1 VRVRVLGPLELGDA
15 AAPVDAPDR
24 KARQVLTLLAL
35 AAPGAL
41 SVDRLA
47 SALWDDPPPS
57 AAKTVQA
64 HVSRARAAVVTA
76 TDVERPVVGG
86 PAGYVL
92 ALDASLLDVAALDDL
107 LRRGRTAATA
117 GDAATAAAVLG
128 AARALWRGEPE
139 LPATRAGDLERARLH
154 ELRLRVAEE
163 HLAAVVDAGGAAD
176 AVVELEVLTGA
187 EPLRE
192 RLWELRMLAL
202 YRSGRQSDALRA
214 AHRVRQILADEIGV
228 EPGPELRRLEA
239 MILDHDPLLAAPA
252 PTRRNPEPRANTSA
266 SRMVAATTGDER
278 LPVCVPRYA
287 VADGVHVAYGTYGD
301 GPTDV
306 LLLNPGFVPVDAY
319 LEEPRLAAAVRRL
332 ARGRR
337 VIGLDRRGIGL
348 SDPVPL
354 AAPLSLD
361 VWVADVVAVLDAVG
375 ARDPIDVFANADMG
389 LVALLL
395 SAIHPE
401 RVRTLTLVNGYA
413 RVTSTD
419 GYPHGMHAPGQEHIT
434 RAVTVPTDPAVDL
447 LTLIAPSVAR
457 DDAFRAWWD
466 RTGSRAASPG
476 TSAVVRAV
484 VDRADVRYALAAI
497 SAPVLLVVRHGCA
510 SYDPGH
516 ARHLAEQLR
525 DATVVDLDDTD
536 DPWWL
541 GDVDATIDAFDA
553 FLATR

>member
-1 VRVRVLGPLELGDA
+1 VRVRVLGPLELGGA
-15 AAPVDAPDR
+15 GSTVDAPDR

-47 SALWDDPPPS
+47 GALWDDPPPS

-64 HVSRARAAVVTA
+64 HVSRARAAVAAA
-76 TDVERPVVGG
+76 TGAERPIVGG
-86 PAGYVL
+86 PTGYALV
-92 ALDASLLDVAALDDL
+92 LDATLLDVAALDDL
-107 LRRGRTAATA
+107 ARRGRAATAA
-117 GDAATAAAVLG
+117 GDAATAASLLG
-128 AARALWRGEPE
+128 DARRLWRGEPE
-139 LPATRAGDLERARLH
+139 LPATRAGDLERARLR
-154 ELRLRVAEE
+154 ELRLRLVEE
-163 HLAAVVDAGGAAD
+163 HLAAVVDAGDVAD
-176 AVVELEVLTGA
+176 AVVELETLTGE

-214 AHRVRQILADEIGV
+214 AHRVRQLLADEIGV

-239 MILDHDPLLAAPA
+239 AILGHDPALARATVAAPA
-252 PTRRNPEPRANTSA
+252 S
-266 SRMVAATTGDER
+266 VHVATTGPER
-278 LPVCVPRYA
+278 LAVHVPRYA
-287 VADGVHVAYGTYGD
+287 VVDGVHVAYGTYGD

-306 LLLNPGFVPVDAY
+306 LLLNPGFVPVDSY

-348 SDPVPL
+348 SDPIPL
-354 AAPLSLD
+354 DAPLSLD
-361 VWVADVVAVLDAVG
+361 VWVADAVAVLDAAQAGRERSG
-375 ARDPIDVFANADMG
+375 AIDVFANADMG

-395 SAIHPE
+395 AATHPE

-413 RVTSTD
+413 RATSTD
-419 GYPHGMHAPGQEHIT
+419 GYPHGMHQPAQDRIT
-434 RAVTVPTDPAVDL
+434 REVIAPVGATFDL

-457 DDAFRAWWD
+457 DPAFRAWWD

-484 VDRADVRYALAAI
+484 VDRSDVRGALAAI
-497 SAPVLLVVRHGCA
+497 TAPVLLVVRHGCA

-516 ARHLAEQLR
+516 ARHLVEQLR
-525 DATVVDLDDTD
+525 DVTVVDLADAD

-541 GDVDATIDAFDA
+541 GDVEATLDAFDA
-553 FLATR
+553 FVTR